1 MKVCKKC
8 IQVDTRPG
16 IFFDE
21 NDVCGAC
28 LWEERKRKID
38 WDSRFNELEEIA
50 LEAKTST
57 RGNYDCVIGVSG
69 GKDSTKQALTARD
82 RLDLNCLLVNY
93 QPENISPIG
102 KYNIENLK
110 RLGFDVI
117 TIRPNPKVMKKLVSY
132 DFFEHLNPV
141 KATEFSLYS
150 STYIIAEKFD
160 IPLIIQGENPGLT
173 LGTSLT
179 GVGEDANA
187 LKAEQLQTLSNG
199 WEEYL
204 QIDGISEKDLF
215 LFHYERKKLEEKG
228 TKGIWLQ
235 YYLEEWSYRRNA
247 EFSISNGLKCRE
259 NFKSEDIGTYV
270 KFAQLDSELV
280 HVNQMLKYIKFG
292 FGQCMDHVCYDIR
305 DGLMNREKGIDL
317 VKKYDG
323 KCSNTYIKDF
333 CNFIGITS
341 ETFKTTIE
349 KFRGNMWKSNSD
361 GDWENEIW
369 KLF

>member
-1 MKVCKKC
+1 MKICNRC

-16 IFFDE
+16 IFFNE
-21 NDVCGAC
+21 HGICGAC
-28 LWEERKRKID
+28 LWEEEKKKID
-38 WDSRFNELEEIA
+38 WNLRFKELENIA
-50 LEAKTST
+50 LDAKTNA

-69 GKDSTKQALTARD
+69 GKDSMKQALTARD
-82 RLDLNCLLVNY
+82 RLNLRCLLVNY
-93 QPENISPIG
+93 EPENISPIG
-102 KYNIENLK
+102 KHNIENLK
-110 RLGFDVI
+110 NLGFDVI
-117 TIRPNPKVMKKLVSY
+117 TIRPNPKIMKKLVSY
-132 DFFEHLNPV
+132 DFFKHLNPV

-150 STYIIAEKFD
+150 STYIISEKFD

-187 LKAEQLQTLSNG
+187 LKAEQLQTLSKG

-204 QIDGISEKDLF
+204 EVDGITEKDLF
-215 LFHYERKKLEEKG
+215 LFHYDRKKLEERG

-235 YYLEEWSYRRNA
+235 YYLQEWSYRGNA
-247 EFSISNGLKCRE
+247 EFSINNGLKCRE

-305 DGLMNREKGIDL
+305 DGLMSREEGIEL
-317 VKKYDG
+317 VKKFDG
-323 KCSNTYIKDF
+323 KCSETYIIEF
-333 CNFIGITS
+333 CNFAGITL
-341 ETFKTTIE
+341 EDFKTTIE
-349 KFRGNMWKSNSD
+349 KFRGDMWNKNSNNS
-361 GDWENEIW
+361 WENQVWE
-369 KLF
+369 LF